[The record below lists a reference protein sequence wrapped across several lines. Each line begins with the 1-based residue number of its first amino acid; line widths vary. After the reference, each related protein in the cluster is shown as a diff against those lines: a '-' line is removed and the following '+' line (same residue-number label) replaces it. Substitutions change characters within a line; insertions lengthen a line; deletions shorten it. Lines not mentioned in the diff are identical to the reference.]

1 MTSRLQG
8 RGRRSR
14 ASINHNN
21 RNHGWA
27 HHHAKYDLCLATWA
41 VHCVPKEL
49 KCEKAGKEASSI
61 KRAGSRTMDI
71 A

>member
-14 ASINHNN
+14 ASINPQQQKP
-21 RNHGWA
+21 WMA
-27 HHHAKYDLCLATWA
+27 HHHAKYDLCLATWL
-41 VHCVPKEL
+41 CTVPEEP

>member
-27 HHHAKYDLCLATWA
+27 HHHAKYDLCLATWL
-41 VHCVPKEL
+41 CTVPEEP